1 MASLFIRNPH
11 EKQQNVASPKPAAR
25 LQGWWVLPSKITF
38 FFLYQTLICVAADEP
53 HPQPQYQTIL
63 ESASEAEIGF
73 TAPNLCI
80 GKLTFLFVML
90 LYKKFNGR
98 KQINYN

>member
-1 MASLFIRNPH
+1 MLVGPT
-11 EKQQNVASPKPAAR
+11 KQNH
-25 LQGWWVLPSKITF
+25 F
-38 FFLYQTLICVAADEP
+38 FFLYQTLIRVAAGEP
-53 HPQPQYQTIL
+53 HLQPQYQTIL